1 MRTDKN
7 FLITGGC
14 GFVGSNLAIQF
25 KIKYPNSRVISLD
38 NLKREGSELNIKRLK
53 EHEVQFIH
61 GDIRNKED
69 FDSLPKIDVLIEC
82 AAEPSVLSGI
92 DTTPDYVLNTNLMG
106 TINCLN
112 FAKKNKAKFIFLSTS
127 RVYPIKTLNQIKY
140 RIDETRFSIED
151 NQSLN
156 GVSINGLKESFGID
170 GARSFYGTSKLSS
183 ELLIQEYNEFYNL
196 ESIINRCGVLT
207 GPWQMGKIDQGV
219 VVLWIAKHFWKRE
232 LSYIGFGGEGKQVRD
247 ILHINDLFKLL
258 DIQVNNFKDYD
269 GKTFN
274 VGGGS
279 EVSISLRELTKI
291 CENVTG
297 NKITINKIKKNRSAD
312 IPIYISDIN
321 KVQELSSW
329 KPEYSPTQIIVDT
342 YKWLK
347 SNESILK
354 NILSQ

>member
-1 MRTDKN
+1 M
-7 FLITGGC
+7 
-14 GFVGSNLAIQF
+14 Q
-25 KIKYPNSRVISLD
+25 
-38 NLKREGSELNIKRLK
+38 
-53 EHEVQFIH
+53 
-61 GDIRNKED
+61 
-69 FDSLPKIDVLIEC
+69 
-82 AAEPSVLSGI
+82 
-92 DTTPDYVLNTNLMG
+92 LMYS
-106 TINCLN
+106 
-112 FAKKNKAKFIFLSTS
+112 KKNKAKFIFLSTS